1 MGGHPRIGGVEVE
14 IQRVLRGI
22 EVQDCKDEGLVRW
35 LAMGGLA
42 MSVRA
47 GAWGGE
53 VVVVVVGEPR
63 WGVWYT
69 IRRGLTEQRGCVGMG
84 GI

>member
-1 MGGHPRIGGVEVE
+1 VGGHPRIGGVEVE

-47 GAWGGE
+47 GAWGG
-53 VVVVVVGEPR
+53 GGGGGGGGR
-63 WGVWYT
+63 ASM
-69 IRRGLTEQRGCVGMG
+69 GCVVHN
-84 GI
+84 

>member
-47 GAWGGE
+47 GAWGG
-53 VVVVVVGEPR
+53 GR
-63 WGVWYT
+63 WWWWWWASLDGVCGT
-69 IRRGLTEQRGCVGMG
+69 QLG
-84 GI
+84 GA